1 MAIYVVHRTFLP
13 YHCQYPTLGGEKE
26 PYLLSTEAPMN
37 NYVPIETANS
47 SRLFVQHIHREKSE
61 ETSYTNAKKDTIREV
76 KISNM
81 ASRSLIAAGV
91 LAVLAFVY
99 GMLEL
104 RDLLFGFIIG
114 AAILNIALIVS
125 YLDESGRL
133 QDIQKWV
140 SNPGGLGPIRLAGG
154 LVGGGIIILYA
165 IWLAQDLAAGVVA
178 LGLFWLLLLLTAD
191 PRRLAVT
198 E

>member
-1 MAIYVVHRTFLP
+1 
-13 YHCQYPTLGGEKE
+13 
-26 PYLLSTEAPMN
+26 MN